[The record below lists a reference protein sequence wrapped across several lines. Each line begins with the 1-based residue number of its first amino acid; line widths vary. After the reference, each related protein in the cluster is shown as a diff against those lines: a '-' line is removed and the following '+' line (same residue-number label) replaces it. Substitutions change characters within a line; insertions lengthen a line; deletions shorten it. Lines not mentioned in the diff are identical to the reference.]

1 MTESAAFANLPE
13 PPYYAV
19 MFSSLRKAG
28 DDGYGHAAERM
39 VELAARQS
47 GFLGAESA
55 RGSDGFGITVSY
67 WQSEADIAAWRAHAG
82 HRVAIAAGFDRWYAC
97 FATRVAYVGRDHLW
111 DKPASDAPGQG

>member
-1 MTESAAFANLPE
+1 MLARTPA
-13 PPYYAV
+13 PPYWAV
-19 MFSSLRKAG
+19 IFSNQRTAA
-28 DDGYGHAAERM
+28 DADGYGITAEQM
-39 VELAARQS
+39 VTLAAGQP

-55 RGSDGFGITVSY
+55 RGADGFGITVSY
-67 WQSEADIAAWRAHAG
+67 WQSEADIAAWRAHAE